1 MFLEYPHYPLAELAG
16 VGAAAGVVR
25 PGVRGPQHRPEQ
37 TRHRRRCE
45 NYYVSPGG
53 YLARV
58 GRAFGRLDGDARP
71 LDYAEVV
78 NRAIGTARDP
88 AGVFAGGGQGEDE
101 KSRSGF
107 GGGGG
112 GGTKIEPA
120 AFIIIDDKGV
130 SLLPVAKGKWDQ
142 IIDAIPGI
150 AKKISKLKDK
160 LKKEK
165 TDESEDEKTPSEE
178 VSDKSEEKS

>member
-1 MFLEYPHYPLAELAG
+1 MANNNVVDILK
-16 VGAAAGVVR
+16 GVV
-25 PGVRGPQHRPEQ
+25 GELKEV
-37 TRHRRRCE
+37 
-45 NYYVSPGG
+45 
-53 YLARV
+53 ARSETIIGEPVTV
-58 GRAFGRLDGDARP
+58 GDRTVIPVVKISVGFG
-71 LDYAEVV
+71 
-78 NRAIGTARDP
+78 
-88 AGVFAGGGQGEDE
+88 AGGGQGEDE

-165 TDESEDEKTPSEE
+165 TDESEEEKIPSEE